1 MMVEPVESHRAT
13 LWEETASAGC
23 RCRARVRGGD
33 IGNACAHQAKNDHRE
48 QTTDQATT
56 GQQSIDATGEE
67 GLRQEPAHRNPT
79 IR

>member
-1 MMVEPVESHRAT
+1 
-13 LWEETASAGC
+13 
-23 RCRARVRGGD
+23 VRGGD
-33 IGNACAHQAKNDHRE
+33 IGNACAHQPKNDHRE